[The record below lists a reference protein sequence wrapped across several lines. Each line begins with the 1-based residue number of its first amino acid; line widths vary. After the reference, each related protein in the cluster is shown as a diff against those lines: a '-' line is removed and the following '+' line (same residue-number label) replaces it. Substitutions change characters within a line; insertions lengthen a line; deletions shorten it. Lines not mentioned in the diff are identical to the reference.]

1 MIFFDQFLWVIYPYI
16 VISVFILGLILRY
29 NTDQKR
35 WTAKSSQLLEKRLLK
50 WGSLLFHI
58 GIIFVFFGHVAGII
72 VPLSFYHLFG
82 VPDVQYHVMAAVM
95 GGLSGIIATVGL
107 LILLYRR
114 FVVKRIRLTS
124 STSDMLAILL
134 LVLVVINGMIV
145 TGTHA
150 LDTSGYD
157 YRANLAPW
165 FRSLFIFSPNPLLM
179 SVVPGIFKFHVFS
192 AFLFFAL
199 MPFTRMVHIL
209 SLPITFLTRSY
220 VVYRKRH

>member
-1 MIFFDQFLWVIYPYI
+1 MTFLDQFLWVIYPYI
-16 VISVFILGLILRY
+16 VISVFILGLIMRY

-58 GIIFVFFGHVAGII
+58 GIIFVFLGHVAGII
-72 VPLSFYHLFG
+72 VPLGFYEAFG
-82 VPDVQYHVMAAVM
+82 VPDVQYRLMASVM
-95 GGLSGIIATVGL
+95 GGVSGLAATVGL

-114 FVVKRIRLTS
+114 FLVKRIRLTS
-124 STSDMLAILL
+124 SVSDMISIVL
-134 LVLVVINGMIV
+134 LVIVVINGMLV
-145 TGTHA
+145 TASHA
-150 LDTSGYD
+150 LDTSGFD

-165 FRSLFIFSPNPLLM
+165 FRSLFIFEPNALLIAQVPPL
-179 SVVPGIFKFHVFS
+179 FKFHVFS

-209 SLPITFLTRSY
+209 SLPITFLARSFI
-220 VVYRKRH
+220 VYRKRQ

>member
-1 MIFFDQFLWVIYPYI
+1 MTFLDQFLWVIYPYI
-16 VISVFILGLILRY
+16 VISIFILGMIMRY

-58 GIIFVFFGHVAGII
+58 GIIFVFLGHVAGII
-72 VPLSFYHLFG
+72 VPLYLYRFLG
-82 VPDVQYHVMAAVM
+82 VPDEQYHIMAVVM
-95 GGLSGIIATVGL
+95 GGLSGIAATVGL

-114 FVVKRIRLTS
+114 LLIKRIRLTS
-124 STSDMLAILL
+124 STSDIISILL

-145 TGTHA
+145 TTTHA
-150 LDTSGYD
+150 LDTSGFD

-165 FRSLFIFSPNPLLM
+165 FRSIFAFRPNALFMIQ
-179 SVVPGIFKFHVFS
+179 VPVIFKFHVFS

-209 SLPITFLTRSY
+209 SLPITFLARSFI
-220 VVYRKRH
+220 VYRRRH